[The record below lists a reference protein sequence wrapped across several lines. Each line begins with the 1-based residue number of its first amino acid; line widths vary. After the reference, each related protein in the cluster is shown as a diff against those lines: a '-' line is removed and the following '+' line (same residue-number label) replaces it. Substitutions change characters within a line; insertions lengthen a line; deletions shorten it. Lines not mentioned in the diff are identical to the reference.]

1 VIWCQVEKEKWRVR
15 CTLGISILF
24 STTVQLKEVTA
35 RTHQQSHKH
44 YKGKEMRLL
53 SFVATTVAA
62 VAAYIPPNME
72 LGSWTDVSQT
82 QLTPLEFR
90 SEVASALEGKDDVSE
105 SACIDAASVIR
116 QHSGSLGCIAF
127 AVRRPG

>member
-1 VIWCQVEKEKWRVR
+1 
-15 CTLGISILF
+15 
-24 STTVQLKEVTA
+24 
-35 RTHQQSHKH
+35 
-44 YKGKEMRLL
+44 MRLL
-53 SFVATTVAA
+53 SLLIATISVAA
-62 VAAYIPPNME
+62 VAAAYVPPSME
-72 LGSWTDVSQT
+72 LPASWTDLSQT

-90 SEVASALEGKDDVSE
+90 FEAASALEGKDDVSE

>member
-1 VIWCQVEKEKWRVR
+1 MQKGHR
-15 CTLGISILF
+15 SH
-24 STTVQLKEVTA
+24 A
-35 RTHQQSHKH
+35 RTTPTKATLVHKH

>member
-1 VIWCQVEKEKWRVR
+1 
-15 CTLGISILF
+15 
-24 STTVQLKEVTA
+24 
-35 RTHQQSHKH
+35 
-44 YKGKEMRLL
+44 MRLL
-53 SFVATTVAA
+53 SSLIAISVAA
-62 VAAYIPPNME
+62 MAASYVPPSME
-72 LGSWTDVSQT
+72 LPAYFTDVSKT

-90 SEVASALEGKDDVSE
+90 SEAASALEGKGDVSAE